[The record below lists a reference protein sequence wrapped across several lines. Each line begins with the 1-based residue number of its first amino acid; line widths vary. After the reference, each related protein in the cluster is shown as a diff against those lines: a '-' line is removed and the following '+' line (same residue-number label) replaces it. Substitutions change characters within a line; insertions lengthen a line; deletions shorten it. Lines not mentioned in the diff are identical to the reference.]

1 MMHKKEI
8 QDFKNALMLSNA
20 VSAATNQYRNAM
32 ETDVSYSNVL
42 TPSQL
47 KELHKNHFE
56 HALKVFEPIT
66 AQYSVDLWKPYVD
79 QVKQV

>member
-1 MMHKKEI
+1 MMHQTEI
-8 QDFKNALMLSNA
+8 QEFRNAWVLSNA

-32 ETDVSYSNVL
+32 ETDVSCSNVL

-47 KELHKNHFE
+47 TNLHKNHFE
-56 HALKVFEPIT
+56 QALKVFEPIT
-66 AQYSVDLWKPYVD
+66 AQYSVDVWKPYVD